1 MLQVIGDDKIKIY
14 KKEVRSALNWWLLVE
29 TEECRIQDLTFFGP
43 YNLVKELS
51 RARTKLVIIFRKFQT
66 SPKDIQESQ

>member
-14 KKEVRSALNWWLLVE
+14 KKEVRIALNWWLLVE
-29 TEECRIQDLTFFGP
+29 TEEHRIQDPTFFGP

-51 RARTKLVIIFRKFQT
+51 RARAKLVIIFRKFQT
-66 SPKDIQESQ
+66 FPKDIQESQ